1 MIRLRLTLITPLFSA
16 GANEAMPEIR
26 PSSIRGHLHWWFR
39 ALGGTHKYEMEFFG
53 GVTDNGSLVTDN
65 GSLASKIIVRVD
77 NIKGSPKEFNT
88 LPHKYH
94 HGGKTWKWAY
104 PPGTMFDLL
113 ISDRLGDTKQKSED
127 FLRCLEAWLLAG
139 SFGLRATR
147 AAGSFRW
154 ESAHGG
160 IEMPK
165 TPDAYAERLVKIF
178 ARAPLRVL
186 FLDTPFSSAEEARKC
201 VSDTLGVDYPGHEE
215 NRIVELNF
223 PLGRRPTQNQ
233 RRKTSPLRFRI
244 VLLDEKYYI
253 IAIWDGRRLVTNNQR
268 GNFEGIVDLLVERK
282 KRIGYLLKSALEQSH
297 PG

>member
-1 MIRLRLTLITPLFSA
+1 LITPLFST
-16 GANEAMPEIR
+16 GANQDMPEIR

-39 ALGGTHKYEMEFFG
+39 ALGGTHPHEMVIFG

-77 NIKGSPKEFNT
+77 NIKGFPKEFNT

-104 PPGTMFDLL
+104 PPDTMFDLL
-113 ISDRLGDTKQKSED
+113 ISDRLGDTKKKSED

-154 ESAHGG
+154 ESEHGG
-160 IEMPK
+160 LKMPK
-165 TPDAYAERLVKIF
+165 TPVAYAERLEKIF
-178 ARAPLRVL
+178 ACTPLKVL
-186 FLDTPFSSAEEARKC
+186 FLHTPFSSAEEARIC
-201 VSDTLGVDYPGHEE
+201 VSDTLGVNYPGYAE

-223 PLGRRPTQNQ
+223 PLGRCPTHNQ

-253 IAIWDGRRLVTNNQR
+253 IAIWDDRRLVTNNR
-268 GNFEGIVDLLVERK
+268 SGNFEAIVDLLAKRK
-282 KRIGYLLKSALEQSH
+282 KLIGDRLKSALEQSH